1 MLHHKFISIE
11 VQADMNTICTVVIS
25 PEGIIP
31 ANKFPRVAMWGPIL
45 YPAVDKKRGVDTI
58 AEATY
63 RYVHGEIT
71 DPKRYQSLMNNIMD
85 KTTLSRTATHKMK
98 MRAYAEVVNR
108 RYFGKTAIESFVAME
123 IAVRIAQGEC
133 PKVGFRRLLHRTFLG
148 LLALQ
153 ETVGPWVDTSN
164 EMIYRYGV
172 SDTNA
177 NIASACI
184 FFTSLYTKTMIR
196 GEFIVTATV
205 DREYT
210 ARHSD
215 ESLADSILFDY
226 IKMLFPSTPA
236 IPVCDTQWLAH
247 KFSAMRI
254 RSQAICYQSTLFGH
268 EIAPI
273 HVPNHEEFFHF
284 VNTITYLGTNL
295 GEKLSEADMALIAET
310 DIFMLPFLQASMNH
324 AMRISSY
331 RL

>member
-1 MLHHKFISIE
+1 M
-11 VQADMNTICTVVIS
+11 DTICT
-25 PEGIIP
+25 P
-31 ANKFPRVAMWGPIL
+31 AAEENSPRVVMWGPL
-45 YPAVDKKRGVDTI
+45 AYPPVDNKRGVDSI

-85 KTTLSRTATHKMK
+85 KTTLSGNATHKMK
-98 MRAYAEVVNR
+98 MWAYNEVVNR

-123 IAVRIAQGEC
+123 IAVRIAQGKF

-184 FFTSLYTKTMIR
+184 FFTSLYTKTMVR
-196 GEFIVTATV
+196 GELVVSATTV
-205 DREYT
+205 REYT
-210 ARHSD
+210 VRNPG
-215 ESLADSILFDY
+215 EPLADSILFDY
-226 IKMLFPSTPA
+226 IKMLFPSTPT

-268 EIAPI
+268 AITPI
-273 HVPNHEEFFHF
+273 HIPHHEEFFHF

-295 GEKLSEADMALIAET
+295 DQNLSEADRALIAKT